1 MPSSTEPRREPRA
14 PDPRAGKGASHAS
27 GSTSLAFL
35 AGDVVEHLPSAV
47 LVAGADG
54 RVLFA
59 NPAAHR
65 LLGPFDEGEPILDQI
80 AGSDELREAIG
91 SALASQSGAPLA
103 EIAVESPE
111 LGQVPVEMR
120 ATPLRDERGAVYAI
134 LFLLENVAAARRR
147 AGEIRRLENLA
158 SLGRFASAVAHE
170 IRNPLTGI
178 GAGVQYL
185 MKFTATNP
193 EEIEMGKLIL
203 GEIDRLNRIVED
215 IFHAGRPLR
224 ISRRPLDIRGPI
236 ERAVALVGDLA
247 ARQRVTLEMS
257 LDASLP
263 EITVDG
269 ERIEQVVINLLR
281 NAVQCSPPEGRV
293 VVRTRLAV
301 ASPRDRLV
309 PVDGPPHLAIEV
321 VDQGAGIASEKLQ
334 QIFEPFFTSRVGGT
348 GLGLYVSHMI
358 VDAHGGSIRVESE
371 VGLGSTFTV
380 LLPFAR
386 A

>member
-1 MPSSTEPRREPRA
+1 MGMPSSTEPRSEPHAPEPRSGKNT
-14 PDPRAGKGASHAS
+14 PRVAGGGS

-65 LLGPFDEGEPILDQI
+65 LLGPVDEGEPLLEQI
-80 AGSDELREAIG
+80 MGSDELLEAIG

-103 EIAVESPE
+103 EIAVHSPE

-203 GEIDRLNRIVED
+203 GEIERLNRIVED
-215 IFHAGRPLR
+215 IFHAGRPMR

-247 ARQRVTLEMS
+247 ARQRVTVETS

-263 EITVDG
+263 EISVDG

-281 NAVQCSPPEGRV
+281 NAVECSHSEGRV
-293 VVRTRLAV
+293 VVSTRLAV
-301 ASPRDRLV
+301 ASPRLTRRASTPRPSTAPSSATLYAATAANDR
-309 PVDGPPHLAIEV
+309 PSRPR
-321 VDQGAGIASEKLQ
+321 
-334 QIFEPFFTSRVGGT
+334 TSYIT
-348 GLGLYVSHMI
+348 
-358 VDAHGGSIRVESE
+358 
-371 VGLGSTFTV
+371 
-380 LLPFAR
+380 
-386 A
+386 